1 MKFLFKL
8 IVLPILS
15 IVALP
20 LIFLA
25 LAYKS
30 VEIPV
35 EDFEGTSGDFTLT
48 AMVQEE
54 MDAFLTSNTVDSEVG
69 IGFTQQQAN
78 ALLKGVFLG
87 MNPGYLDESEEDTVK
102 NYVMYDEMMGLTYGY
117 QGTWVR
123 FKEDIVEIESGL
135 HLKYSALDFTY
146 KTRVLITFKLTANTD
161 EIILKLEKFTVG
173 NLPLAWVF
181 SAASWAAEQATGQDL
196 EALISGFV
204 DGYATFDPQQREIKV
219 DIQELV
225 ASQFQD
231 DPNTGALVSALLGF
245 VKENELVN
253 IGFEDEEFSGSI
265 ALGKLKDDSVPFQLT
280 ELQKITDE
288 SQLQSIFAAKASAL
302 IFSTL
307 STTSDPFIELDALT
321 LNRVLEFML
330 RANLQPSGALIES
343 NLTDEISLT
352 ALAPYAE
359 MGESFV
365 IAIPIIIQD
374 INDPLKKFQTIIK
387 LEAEPAISGNDL
399 VIALNSLSAG
409 LVTLGE
415 EYIDGILTLI
425 GDNDMIVDGQFVIQ
439 NFNNQLAQAGMTLS
453 QVAMV
458 DGNLRLYVQLDDSI
472 PLEEITQAVQDVLDI
487 VQNDPNLTPE
497 VQDAIS
503 EVIDSLTNPE
513 VDTEEAIE
521 ALLAEM
527 ENLDD
532 AEQEALYTSLLD
544 ALSGLEEEYADLF
557 DLIPQP

>member
-35 EDFEGTSGDFTLT
+35 ADFEGASGDFTLT
-48 AMVQEE
+48 AMIQEE

-78 ALLKGVFLG
+78 ALIKGIFVG
-87 MNPGYLDESEEDTVK
+87 INPGYLDENEEDTVK
-102 NYVMYDEMMGLTYGY
+102 NYVLHDEMMGLTYGY

-161 EIILKLEKFTVG
+161 QIILKLEKFNVG
-173 NLPLAWVF
+173 NIPLAWVF

-204 DGYATFDPQQREIKV
+204 DGFATFDPQKREIKV

-225 ASQFQD
+225 ASQFKD
-231 DPNTGALVSALLGF
+231 DPSTGALVSALLGF
-245 VKENELVN
+245 VKENELVS
-253 IGFEDEEFSGSI
+253 IGFVDEEFSGSI
-265 ALGKLKDDSVPFQLT
+265 ALGKLKDDSTPFQLT
-280 ELQKITDE
+280 ELQKIQNE
-288 SQLQSIFAAKASAL
+288 SQMQAIFASKASAL

-321 LNRVLEFML
+321 LNRILEYML

-352 ALAPYAE
+352 ALAPYAI
-359 MGESFV
+359 MGETFV

-374 INDPLKKFQTIIK
+374 INDSAKKFQTIIK
-387 LEAEPAISGNDL
+387 LEAEPAVSGNDL
-399 VIALNSLSAG
+399 VIDLNSLSAG

-415 EYIDGILTLI
+415 EYISGILSLI

-439 NFNNQLAQAGMTLS
+439 NFNDQLAQAGMTLS
-453 QVAMV
+453 QVQMV
-458 DGNLRLYVQLDDSI
+458 NGNLRLYVQLDSSVPI
-472 PLEEITQAVQDVLDI
+472 AELAQAVQDVLDI
-487 VQNDPNLTPE
+487 VQNDPNITPE
-497 VQDAIS
+497 VQQAITNLL
-503 EVIDSLTNPE
+503 DSLTNPE

-527 ENLDD
+527 GNLDD
-532 AEQEALYTSLLD
+532 EAQQALYESLLN
-544 ALSGLEEEYADLF
+544 AFTGLEEDYSGLF

>member
-35 EDFEGTSGDFTLT
+35 EDFEGVSGDFTLT

-54 MDAFLTSNTVDSEVG
+54 MDTFLTSNTVDSEVG
-69 IGFTQQQAN
+69 IGFSQQQAN
-78 ALLKGVFLG
+78 ALIKGIFLG
-87 MNPGYLDESEEDTVK
+87 MNPGYLDENEEDTVK
-102 NYVMYDEMMGLTYGY
+102 NYVLYDEMMGVTYGY

-173 NLPLAWVF
+173 NIPLAWVF

-196 EALISGFV
+196 EALISGLV
-204 DGYATFDPQQREIKV
+204 DGFATFDPQEREIKV

-225 ASQFQD
+225 ASQFQE

-245 VKENELVN
+245 VKENELVD
-253 IGFEDEEFSGSI
+253 IGFEDEVFSGSI
-265 ALGKLKDDSVPFQLT
+265 ALGKLKDDSAPFQLT
-280 ELQKITDE
+280 ALEKITDE

-307 STTSDPFIELDALT
+307 STTTDPFIELDAFT
-321 LNRVLEFML
+321 LNRILEYML

-439 NFNNQLAQAGMTLS
+439 NFNDQLAQAGMTLS

-458 DGNLRLYVQLDDSI
+458 NGNLRLYVQLDDSI
-472 PLEEITQAVQDVLDI
+472 PLAEITQAVQDVLDI

-503 EVIDSLTNPE
+503 DVIDSLTNPE

>member
-35 EDFEGTSGDFTLT
+35 ADFEGTSGDFTLT
-48 AMVQEE
+48 AMIQEE
-54 MDAFLTSNTVDSEVG
+54 MDTFLTSNTVDSEVG

-78 ALLKGVFLG
+78 ALIKGIFVG
-87 MNPGYLDESEEDTVK
+87 MNPGYLDENEEDTVK
-102 NYVMYDEMMGLTYGY
+102 NYVLYDEMMGLTYGY

-161 EIILKLEKFTVG
+161 EIILKLEKFNVG
-173 NLPLAWVF
+173 NIPLAWVF

-196 EALISGFV
+196 EELISGFV
-204 DGYATFDPQQREIKV
+204 DGFATFDPQKREIKV

-225 ASQFQD
+225 ASQFED

-265 ALGKLKDDSVPFQLT
+265 ALGKLKDDSAPFQLT
-280 ELQKITDE
+280 ELQKIQNE
-288 SQLQSIFAAKASAL
+288 SQLQSIFASKASAL

-321 LNRVLEFML
+321 LNRVLEYML

-352 ALAPYAE
+352 ALAPYAI

-374 INDPLKKFQTIIK
+374 INDPAKKFQTIIK
-387 LEAEPAISGNDL
+387 LEAEPAVSGNDL
-399 VIALNSLSAG
+399 VIDLNSLSAG
-409 LVTLGE
+409 LVTLEE
-415 EYIDGILTLI
+415 EYISGILSLI

-439 NFNNQLAQAGMTLS
+439 NFNDQLAQAGMALS

-458 DGNLRLYVQLDDSI
+458 NGNLRLYVQLDDSI
-472 PLEEITQAVQDVLDI
+472 PLAEITQAVQDVLDI
-487 VQNDPNLTPE
+487 IQNDPNITPE
-497 VQDAIS
+497 VQEAITS
-503 EVIDSLTNPE
+503 LLDSLTNPE

-527 ENLDD
+527 QNLDD
-532 AEQEALYTSLLD
+532 EEQAALYESLLD
-544 ALSGLEEEYADLF
+544 TLSGLEEDYANLF

>member
-35 EDFEGTSGDFTLT
+35 EDFEGVSGDFTLT

-54 MDAFLTSNTVDSEVG
+54 MDTFLTSNTVDSEVG
-69 IGFTQQQAN
+69 IGFSQQQAN
-78 ALLKGVFLG
+78 ALIKGIFLG
-87 MNPGYLDESEEDTVK
+87 INPGYLDENEEDTVK
-102 NYVMYDEMMGLTYGY
+102 NYVIYDEMMGATYGY

-173 NLPLAWVF
+173 NIPLAWVF

-204 DGYATFDPQQREIKV
+204 DGYATFDPQEREIKV

-225 ASQFQD
+225 ASQFQE

-245 VKENELVN
+245 VKENELVD
-253 IGFEDEEFSGSI
+253 IGFEDEVFSGSI
-265 ALGKLKDDSVPFQLT
+265 ALGKLKDDSAPFQLT
-280 ELQKITDE
+280 ALEKITDE

-307 STTSDPFIELDALT
+307 STTTDPFIELDAFT
-321 LNRVLEFML
+321 LNRILEYML

-399 VIALNSLSAG
+399 VIAMNSLSAG

-439 NFNNQLAQAGMTLS
+439 NFNDQLAQAGMTLS

-458 DGNLRLYVQLDDSI
+458 NGNLRLYVQLDDSI
-472 PLEEITQAVQDVLDI
+472 PLAEITQAVQDVLDI

-503 EVIDSLTNPE
+503 DVIDSLTNPE

>member
-35 EDFEGTSGDFTLT
+35 EDFEGVSGDFTLT

-54 MDAFLTSNTVDSEVG
+54 MDTFLTSNTVDSEVG
-69 IGFTQQQAN
+69 IGFSQQQAN
-78 ALLKGVFLG
+78 ALIKGIFLG
-87 MNPGYLDESEEDTVK
+87 MNPGYLDENEEDTIK
-102 NYVMYDEMMGLTYGY
+102 NYVLYDEMMGVTYGY

-173 NLPLAWVF
+173 NIPLAWVF

-196 EALISGFV
+196 EALISGLV
-204 DGYATFDPQQREIKV
+204 DGFATFDPQEREIKV

-225 ASQFQD
+225 ASQFQE

-245 VKENELVN
+245 VKENELVD
-253 IGFEDEEFSGSI
+253 IGFEDEVFSGSI
-265 ALGKLKDDSVPFQLT
+265 ALGKLKDDSAPFQLT
-280 ELQKITDE
+280 ALEKITDE

-307 STTSDPFIELDALT
+307 STTTDPFIELDAFT
-321 LNRVLEFML
+321 LNRILEYML

-439 NFNNQLAQAGMTLS
+439 NFNDQLAQAGMTLS

-458 DGNLRLYVQLDDSI
+458 NGNLRLYVQLDDSI
-472 PLEEITQAVQDVLDI
+472 PLAEITEAVQDVLDI

-503 EVIDSLTNPE
+503 DVIDSLTNPE